1 MIRLRS
7 TRVLLMGCRVAE
19 WVQAAALVVIAAL
32 YAVRSAATLQ
42 LLLRMTRGV
51 DSLRSRFGLAK
62 GDE

>member
-1 MIRLRS
+1 
-7 TRVLLMGCRVAE
+7 VAE